1 MMKKYFIVENKEH
14 QGPFSIEE
22 LREMGITAD
31 RLVWSEDMTD
41 WTPASEIEELKAV
54 LKPAPLTPPRV
65 PGKKKDSCLKRLFI
79 AFLGL
84 LACVLVAMAVSNP
97 GKDAHKRAIADNV
110 ISGIQKSANS
120 HQDMLGAGLQIVQ
133 NILGGRVFDTM
144 LDGMLDYQSYLFFSK
159 GTITFDGK
167 PHTVSYGVFGKIFTL
182 NEDDVAK
189 YIEQNNPF
197 AGLKALDTVGKEL
210 VGEAET
216 LEEVLENIDTEDL
229 LNNIGG
235 ELVGTMGQLVKKQ
248 MTERTDSATGDALER
263 IIDGVTDIIKNG
275 IREE

>member
-1 MMKKYFIVENKEH
+1 
-14 QGPFSIEE
+14 
-22 LREMGITAD
+22 
-31 RLVWSEDMTD
+31 
-41 WTPASEIEELKAV
+41 
-54 LKPAPLTPPRV
+54 
-65 PGKKKDSCLKRLFI
+65 
-79 AFLGL
+79 
-84 LACVLVAMAVSNP
+84 MAVSNP